1 MPKPDNLGLTW
12 EDVQKEIA
20 SWPDANAKHKAID
33 TLTDEQKR
41 ILCGLMRSGKRMLEI
56 SDQWQQWGLE
66 GSSPNTLRRMFAE
79 LKKQGY

>member
-1 MPKPDNLGLTW
+1 MPKPDTLGLTW

-20 SWPDANAKHKAID
+20 DWPDYKAKPRSID
-33 TLTDEQKR
+33 ALTEEHKR
-41 ILCGLMRSGKRMLEI
+41 ILCGLMRSGKKMDEI
-56 SDQWQQWGLE
+56 SAWWERHGLK